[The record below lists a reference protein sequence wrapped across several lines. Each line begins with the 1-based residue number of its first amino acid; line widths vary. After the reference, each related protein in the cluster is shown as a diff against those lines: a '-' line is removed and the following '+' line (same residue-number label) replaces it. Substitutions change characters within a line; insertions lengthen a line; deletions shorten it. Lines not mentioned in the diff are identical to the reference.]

1 LYNPDR
7 IDRPLLRVGERGKGE
22 FNEIGWS
29 DALARITNQLQILQ
43 TQNKQ
48 NGFVLIT
55 DPLSAHLGDVTE
67 RFVSEYGG
75 RHLQYE
81 TIERT
86 NISRA
91 MKDVYSQETMPD
103 FDISNSAYILSFGA
117 DWLNTWTSPTRYMR
131 AYGEFRQGK
140 NRKRGTLVHVDPRFS
155 ATAANADQ
163 WIPINPGWEGILALG
178 IANVILSDGLV
189 NDSIRSSLSP
199 DDIAIIDRYT
209 PEKLSLD
216 VGVNADKIRLI
227 AHEFSSHAPAL
238 AIGGGSAAA
247 HTNGLFNMKAV
258 YWLNY
263 LVGSVGVEGG
273 VIFNPEPPVPSV
285 GKYSSSF
292 EDFRNLSQEM
302 SRGEISALMIRG
314 ADPWYGLP
322 EDSGFRRATF
332 EVPFIFAVSNFLD
345 DTTAMADLI
354 LPENDAFE
362 DWGSDIPDPAP
373 GYQLIGFQQ
382 PVVRPFYE
390 NLGDELGTKNFAD
403 IMIGL
408 APQLGLDLAL
418 PGTTFTE
425 ILKAGAEDLWREN
438 RGSITAADF
447 DSFWY
452 GVLQRGGWWD
462 KDSKYQGT
470 IPSVSNVPNPKSPK
484 FDHSPSQF
492 PYHLIP
498 FTSTGIGD
506 GEGAFLPWLQA
517 TPDPITTATWQT
529 WLEINVYDAEKLEIS
544 EGDVISVTSASG
556 KSIDVLAFPHPGVPP
571 GVLSVPI
578 GQGHIS
584 GGTPGCGN
592 AKTSIDF
599 PLAEVTLITSPSE
612 ISSFS
617 AS

>member
-571 GVLSVPI
+571 DICP
-578 GQGHIS
+578 
-584 GGTPGCGN
+584 
-592 AKTSIDF
+592 
-599 PLAEVTLITSPSE
+599 
-612 ISSFS
+612 
-617 AS
+617 